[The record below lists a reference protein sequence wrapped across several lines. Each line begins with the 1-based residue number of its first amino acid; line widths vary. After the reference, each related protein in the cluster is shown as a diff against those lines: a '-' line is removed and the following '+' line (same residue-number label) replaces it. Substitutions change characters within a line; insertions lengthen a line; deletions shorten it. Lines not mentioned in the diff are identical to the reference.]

1 MKEDF
6 AMFMTRFTRL
16 ETGMRLGLSLALT
29 VLAVETHAQ
38 GPAAAGAGGQ
48 DKIAALKE
56 SIAQNQAALK
66 TYKWTEATEI
76 SLKGEV
82 KKKQQK
88 ECRYGPDG
96 KVQKTAIAGADQA
109 PKEEKDSGRGGRR
122 GGGAVKKAIVEN
134 KVDDMKE
141 YMEKAA
147 ALVQE
152 YVPPDPQKIQ
162 AAAAAGK
169 ISTQAASGQGGVSTL
184 TIKDYVKAGDQLVL
198 GFDPVAK
205 KLRSYKVQSY
215 VEKPKD
221 DAVTLAV
228 TFASLADGTNY
239 PQQTVLDVAAKKIN
253 VKVVNS
259 GYAKAGQ

>member
-1 MKEDF
+1 MSLMKI
-6 AMFMTRFTRL
+6 TRL
-16 ETGMRLGLSLALT
+16 EICVRLAAIVCLIGLT
-29 VLAVETHAQ
+29 VETRAQ
-38 GPAAAGAGGQ
+38 SPAAASAG

-82 KKKQQK
+82 KKKEQK
-88 ECRYGPDG
+88 QCQYGPDG
-96 KVQKTAIAGADQA
+96 KVQKTPIAGGDQA
-109 PKEEKDSGRGGRR
+109 AAKEEKDSGRGGRR

-134 KVDDMKE
+134 KVDDMKD

-147 ALVQE
+147 ALIQE

-169 ISTQAASGQGGVSTL
+169 ISTQPASGQGISTL
-184 TIKDYVKAGDQLVL
+184 TIKDYAKAGDQLIL

-205 KLRSYKVQSY
+205 KLRSYQVQSY

-221 DAVTLAV
+221 DAVKLTV
-228 TFASLADGTNY
+228 TFASLPDGTNY
-239 PQQTVLDVAAKKIN
+239 PQQTVLDVAAKKLT
-253 VKVVNS
+253 VKMVNS
-259 GYAKAGQ
+259 GYSKAGQ

>member
-1 MKEDF
+1 
-6 AMFMTRFTRL
+6 MFMTKVTRL
-16 ETGMRLGLSLALT
+16 ETGIRLGLVLALI
-29 VLAVETHAQ
+29 VLAVETQAQ
-38 GPAAAGAGGQ
+38 GPAAGNADTQ

-82 KKKQQK
+82 KKKEQK
-88 ECRYGPDG
+88 ECHYGPDG
-96 KVQKTAIAGADQA
+96 KVQKTTIGGGDQPA
-109 PKEEKDSGRGGRR
+109 AKEEKDSGRGGRR
-122 GGGAVKKAIVEN
+122 GGVVKKAIVEN
-134 KVDDMKE
+134 KVEDMKE

-147 ALVQE
+147 ALVHE

-169 ISTQAASGQGGVSTL
+169 ISTQPASGQGVSTL
-184 TIKDYVKAGDQLVL
+184 TIQDYVKAGDKLIL

-205 KLRSYKVQSY
+205 KLRSYQIQSY

-228 TFASLADGTNY
+228 TFASLPDGTNY

-253 VKVVNS
+253 VKIVNS

>member
-1 MKEDF
+1 
-6 AMFMTRFTRL
+6 MTKTTSL
-16 ETGMRLGLSLALT
+16 EVGVRLSLIL
-29 VLAVETHAQ
+29 VLVFLAVETRAQ
-38 GPAAAGAGGQ
+38 SPAAANAGSQ
-48 DKIAALKE
+48 DRIAALKE

-82 KKKQQK
+82 KKTEQKQCQ
-88 ECRYGPDG
+88 YGPDG
-96 KVQKTAIAGADQA
+96 KVQKTAVAGGNPA

-122 GGGAVKKAIVEN
+122 GGVVKKAIVEN
-134 KVDDMKE
+134 KVEDMKE

-147 ALVQE
+147 ALIQE

-169 ISTQAASGQGGVSTL
+169 ISTQPASGQGVSTL
-184 TIKDYVKAGDQLVL
+184 TIKDYAKAGDKLVL

-205 KLRSYKVQSY
+205 KLRSYQVQSY

-221 DAVTLAV
+221 DAVNLTV
-228 TFASLADGTNY
+228 TFASLPDGTNY
-239 PQQTVLDVAAKKIN
+239 PQQTVLDVAAKKLT
-253 VKVVNS
+253 VKTVNS
-259 GYAKAGQ
+259 GYAKVAQ

>member
-1 MKEDF
+1 
-6 AMFMTRFTRL
+6 MFMTRFTRL
-16 ETGMRLGLSLALT
+16 ETGMLLGLSLALT
-29 VLAVETHAQ
+29 LLAVETRAQ
-38 GPAAAGAGGQ
+38 GPAAAGAGSQ
-48 DKIAALKE
+48 EKIAALKE

-82 KKKQQK
+82 KKKEQK
-88 ECRYGPDG
+88 ECHYGPDG

-122 GGGAVKKAIVEN
+122 GGGVVKKAIVEN

-169 ISTQAASGQGGVSTL
+169 ISTQAASGQGVSTL

-228 TFASLADGTNY
+228 TFASLPDGTNY
-239 PQQTVLDVAAKKIN
+239 PQQTLLDVAAKKIN

>member
-1 MKEDF
+1 
-6 AMFMTRFTRL
+6 MFVTKITRL
-16 ETGMRLGLSLALT
+16 EACVRLAVILFLIALT
-29 VLAVETHAQ
+29 VETRAQ
-38 GPAAAGAGGQ
+38 IPAAASAG

-82 KKKQQK
+82 KKKEQK
-88 ECRYGPDG
+88 QCQYGPDG
-96 KVQKTAIAGADQA
+96 KVQKTPIAGGDQA
-109 PKEEKDSGRGGRR
+109 AAAKEEKDSGRGGRR
-122 GGGAVKKAIVEN
+122 GGGVVKKAIVEN
-134 KVDDMKE
+134 KVDDMKD

-147 ALVQE
+147 ALIQE

-169 ISTQAASGQGGVSTL
+169 ISTQPASGQGISTL
-184 TIKDYVKAGDQLVL
+184 TIKDYAKAGDQLIL

-205 KLRSYKVQSY
+205 KLRSYQVQSY

-221 DAVTLAV
+221 DAVKLAV
-228 TFASLADGTNY
+228 TFASLPDGTNY
-239 PQQTVLDVAAKKIN
+239 PQQTVLDVAAKKLT
-253 VKVVNS
+253 VKMVNS
-259 GYAKAGQ
+259 GYSKAGQ

>member
-1 MKEDF
+1 VTK
-6 AMFMTRFTRL
+6 TKSL
-16 ETGMRLGLSLALT
+16 EVGVRLSLIL
-29 VLAVETHAQ
+29 VLGFLAVETRAQ
-38 GPAAAGAGGQ
+38 SPAAANAER
-48 DKIAALKE
+48 IAALKE

-82 KKKQQK
+82 KKTEQKQCQ
-88 ECRYGPDG
+88 YGPDG
-96 KVQKTAIAGADQA
+96 KVQKTAIAGGNAA
-109 PKEEKDSGRGGRR
+109 PKEEKDSGGGGRR
-122 GGGAVKKAIVEN
+122 GGVVKKAIVEN
-134 KVDDMKE
+134 KVEDMKE

-169 ISTQAASGQGGVSTL
+169 ISTQPASGQGVSTL
-184 TIKDYVKAGDQLVL
+184 TIKDYAKAGDKLIL

-205 KLRSYKVQSY
+205 KLRSYQVQSY

-221 DAVTLAV
+221 DAVNLTV
-228 TFASLADGTNY
+228 TFASLPDGTNY
-239 PQQTVLDVAAKKIN
+239 PQQTVLDVAAKKLT
-253 VKVVNS
+253 VKMTNS

>member
-1 MKEDF
+1 MLTKIS
-6 AMFMTRFTRL
+6 RFEIGIRA
-16 ETGMRLGLSLALT
+16 GIILAFLC
-29 VLAVETHAQ
+29 LAVESRAQ
-38 GPAAAGAGGQ
+38 SPAVANAGSQ
-48 DKIAALKE
+48 DRIAALKE

-82 KKKQQK
+82 KKTEQK
-88 ECRYGPDG
+88 ACQYGPDG
-96 KVQKTAIAGADQA
+96 KVQKTPISGGDQA
-109 PKEEKDSGRGGRR
+109 AKEEKDSGRGGRR
-122 GGGAVKKAIVEN
+122 GGGLIKKAIVEN
-134 KVDDMKE
+134 KVEDMKE

-147 ALVQE
+147 ALVHE

-169 ISTQAASGQGGVSTL
+169 ISTQPASGQGVSTI
-184 TIKDYVKAGDQLVL
+184 TIKDYVKAGDKLIL

-205 KLRSYKVQSY
+205 KLRSYQVQSY

-221 DAVTLAV
+221 DAVNLAV

-239 PQQTVLDVAAKKIN
+239 PQQTVLDVKAKN
-253 VKVVNS
+253 LTVKMVNS
-259 GYAKAGQ
+259 GYAKAQ

>member
-1 MKEDF
+1 
-6 AMFMTRFTRL
+6 MFVTKATPLERGIRL
-16 ETGMRLGLSLALT
+16 SVILSLAL
-29 VLAVETHAQ
+29 LAMESRAQ
-38 GPAAAGAGGQ
+38 SPAVANAGSQ
-48 DKIAALKE
+48 DKVAALKE
-56 SIAQNQAALK
+56 SLAQNQAALK

-82 KKKQQK
+82 KKKEQK

-96 KVQKTAIAGADQA
+96 KVQKTPVPGAEQA
-109 PKEEKDSGRGGRR
+109 QKEEKDSGRGGRR
-122 GGGAVKKAIVEN
+122 GGVVKKAIVEN
-134 KVDDMKE
+134 KVDDLKD

-147 ALVQE
+147 ALVHE

-169 ISTQAASGQGGVSTL
+169 ISTEAASGQGIATL
-184 TIKDYVKAGDQLVL
+184 TIKDYVKAGDKLIL

-205 KLRSYKVQSY
+205 KLRSYQVQSY

-239 PQQTVLDVAAKKIN
+239 PQQTVLDVAAKKVN
-253 VKVVNS
+253 VKIVNS

>member
-1 MKEDF
+1 
-6 AMFMTRFTRL
+6 MFVKKITRL
-16 ETGMRLGLSLALT
+16 EVCLRLNLILVLV
-29 VLAVETHAQ
+29 VLAVETRAQ
-38 GPAAAGAGGQ
+38 TPAAANAGIQ
-48 DKIAALKE
+48 EKVAALKE
-56 SIAQNQAALK
+56 SVAQNQAALK

-82 KKKQQK
+82 KKKEQK
-88 ECRYGPDG
+88 LCQYGPDG
-96 KVQKTAIAGADQA
+96 KVQKTPVAGGAPA
-109 PKEEKDSGRGGRR
+109 PKEEKDSGGGGRR
-122 GGGAVKKAIVEN
+122 GGGVVKKAVVEN
-134 KVDDMKE
+134 KVEDMKE

-169 ISTQAASGQGGVSTL
+169 ISTQPASGQGISTL
-184 TIKDYVKAGDQLVL
+184 TIKDYAKMGDKLIL

-205 KLRSYKVQSY
+205 KLRSYQVQSY

-221 DAVTLAV
+221 DAVNLTV
-228 TFASLADGTNY
+228 TFASLPDGTNY

-253 VKVVNS
+253 VKTVNS
-259 GYAKAGQ
+259 GYAKVTP